1 MRRTNKAGEW
11 QELLVLTEGDIVRG
25 ASTNG
30 PAIRVT
36 FARYGREVRY
46 SHTPGVADD
55 EGSFRP
61 VQHLHDRNA
70 QTYLLLLQ
78 YAHVAVTVSK
88 QLDPEM
94 VAQNPYGLKRSLRDA
109 IETLDAEKEDKLASF
124 PQEKKAKARSQKPI
138 SKPTLGVSIGE
149 MLKAKQGK

>member
-11 QELLVLTEGDIVRG
+11 QELLVLTEGDVVKG
-25 ASTNG
+25 APTSG

-55 EGSFRP
+55 DGGFRP

-70 QTYLLLLQ
+70 KTYLLLLQ
-78 YAHVAVTVSK
+78 YARVAVTVSK
-88 QLDPEM
+88 QVDPEM
-94 VAQNPYGLKRSLRDA
+94 VAMNPYRLKRLLRDA
-109 IETLDAEKEDKLASF
+109 IETVE
-124 PQEKKAKARSQKPI
+124 QEEAKPEQQEGPKRKKTRPI
-138 SKPTLGVSIGE
+138 TKPTLGVSIGE
-149 MLKAKQGK
+149 MLRAKQEEK